1 MNETMNAYLK
11 RAREII
17 GERTSAEIE
26 YDNTVIA
33 GLARGMD
40 IQRAIDAANRERP
53 GETLKP
59 KPNQWVDLAVRYD
72 YLRQHNEILKQ
83 SGSKE

>member
-1 MNETMNAYLK
+1 MNETMNAYLR

-17 GERTSAEIE
+17 GERTPAEIG

-33 GLARGMD
+33 GLAVGMD
-40 IQRAIDAANRERP
+40 IQRAIDAANREHP
-53 GETLKP
+53 AEALKP

-72 YLRQHNEILKQ
+72 YLRQHNEVLKQ
-83 SGSKE
+83 

>member
-1 MNETMNAYLK
+1 MNETTNAFLK

-33 GLARGMD
+33 GLAKGMD
-40 IQRAIDAANRERP
+40 IQAAIAVANLEHPRQ
-53 GETLKP
+53 TLM
-59 KPNQWVDLAVRYD
+59 PNPSSPVR
-72 YLRQHNEILKQ
+72 RIN
-83 SGSKE
+83 